1 MKLDGYF
8 IKTKIIKLNK
18 HLDFPLTSKI
28 NEESGVR
35 YFINEMGNGIIYID
49 KIGLEELITHHEA
62 EFEIIDGY
70 YYNGGR
76 NNTTNHVIKDLH
88 NLRHN
93 MKQNKNPA
101 QIVIKLLMDSMY
113 CKTIIKPVETDT
125 TVKDNRDDFEKYI
138 SYNYNYIDSITE
150 VNGKF

>member
-18 HLDFPLTSKI
+18 HLDFPLTSKV

-70 YYNGGR
+70 YYNEG
-76 NNTTNHVIKDLH
+76 
-88 NLRHN
+88 RHN
-93 MKQNKNPA
+93 KINQ
-101 QIVIKLLMDSMY
+101 VINDLYDLRKKL
-113 CKTIIKPVETDT
+113 
-125 TVKDNRDDFEKYI
+125 F
-138 SYNYNYIDSITE
+138 
-150 VNGKF
+150 